1 MKAIFI
7 AYNQAYNQEIVEL
20 LEGLGQRGYTV
31 WEEIGGRGSVDG
43 EPHLGNHAWQGLRPS
58 GRGSAVI
65 NARLGPGIYFI
76 FFHYICRIKTVS
88 IMAKVAT
95 NSNFTELLQ
104 DSKLVIV
111 DFWATWCGPCRMLS
125 PILDEVEEE
134 MSDKI
139 SVVKVNVDDADE
151 IAAQYRIMS
160 IPTLLF
166 FKNGQQVDK
175 TVGAM
180 PKPALVEKINANL

>member
-1 MKAIFI
+1 
-7 AYNQAYNQEIVEL
+7 
-20 LEGLGQRGYTV
+20 
-31 WEEIGGRGSVDG
+31 
-43 EPHLGNHAWQGLRPS
+43 
-58 GRGSAVI
+58 
-65 NARLGPGIYFI
+65 
-76 FFHYICRIKTVS
+76 
-88 IMAKVAT
+88 MAKVAT
-95 NSNFTELLQ
+95 NRNFNELLQ
-104 DSKLVIV
+104 DSKLVVV

-134 MSDKI
+134 MKDKI

-151 IAAQYRIMS
+151 IAAQFRIMS

-166 FKNGQQVDK
+166 FKNGQVVDK